1 MSGFVLSPAARAD
14 IEAIWRYTAG
24 RWGTE
29 QAECY
34 LRLVQTA
41 CEALAQGRRI
51 GRSAEDVRPGY
62 QRAEVGSHIL
72 FFRSTEAGVIDII
85 RILHQRMDIDR
96 HL

>member
-14 IEAIWRYTAG
+14 IEAIWRYTAE

-29 QAECY
+29 QAERY

-41 CEALAQGRRI
+41 CEALAEGRRI

-62 QRAEVGSHIL
+62 HRAEVGSHIL
-72 FFRSTEAGVIDII
+72 FFRRGEAGGIDII